1 MADAVIAEK
10 NDTASETELSRVY
23 EVGYQIVP
31 TIKEED
37 IDKAVGG
44 IRAAIETAGGSF
56 VSEGAPEL
64 MKLAY
69 PIIRHEHGKNTSYDR
84 GYFGWLKFE
93 SAPSMIKDL
102 EETLKR
108 DPNVLRSIVF
118 RTVREETR
126 ARMKLAT
133 LREVRR
139 TDTLKASP
147 RKVEENAAPVS
158 EEDLDKAIEGL
169 TTE

>member
-10 NDTASETELSRVY
+10 NDTTVNAELLRVY
-23 EVGYQIVP
+23 EVGYQIIP
-31 TIKEED
+31 TVKEEE
-37 IDKAVGG
+37 IDKAVGAV
-44 IRAAIETAGGSF
+44 RSAIEAAGGSF

-69 PIIRHEHGKNTSYDR
+69 PIVRHEHGKNTSYDR
-84 GYFGWLKFE
+84 GYFGWIKFE
-93 SAPSMIKDL
+93 TTPDMIKEL

-108 DPNVLRSIVF
+108 DHNVLRSIVF

-147 RKVEENAAPVS
+147 RKVEEAAAPVS
-158 EEDLDKAIEGL
+158 EADLDKAIEEL